1 MKFSEFEI
9 GKSYETASYRMTLE
23 EIQAFSRKFDPQ
35 YMHIDEERA
44 NETEFGGIIA
54 SGIHTLNISFKLWI
68 EVGIYGDEIIAGRQ
82 MDKVTFRKPV
92 YPDDLLRV
100 IVKITDKKAIK
111 GGRGLVTCKMT
122 TYNQNDEKVLT
133 ANLTALIKDI

>member
-1 MKFSEFEI
+1 MKMKFSEFEN

-35 YMHIDEERA
+35 YMHIDEARA

-92 YPDDLLRV
+92 YPDDLLRMTV
-100 IVKITDKKAIK
+100 TITEKKAK
-111 GGRGLVTCKMT
+111 KASMGVVTV
-122 TYNQNDEKVLT
+122 QV
-133 ANLTALIKDI
+133 

>member
-9 GKSYETASYRMTLE
+9 GKSYETASYQMTLE

-35 YMHIDEERA
+35 YMHVDEVRA

-68 EVGIYGDEIIAGRQ
+68 EVGAYGDEIIAGRQ
-82 MDKVTFRKPV
+82 MDKVIFKKPV
-92 YPDDLLRV
+92 YPGDILRV

-111 GGRGLVTCKMT
+111 GNRGLVTCKMT
-122 TYNQNDEKVLT
+122 TYNQHDEKVLT
-133 ANLTALIKDI
+133 AILTALIKDV